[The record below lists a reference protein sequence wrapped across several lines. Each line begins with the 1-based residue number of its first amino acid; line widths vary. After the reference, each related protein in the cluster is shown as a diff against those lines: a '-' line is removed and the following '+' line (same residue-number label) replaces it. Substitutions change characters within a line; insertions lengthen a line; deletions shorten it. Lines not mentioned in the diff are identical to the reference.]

1 MEMLD
6 MQYVSNETADS
17 VNALIQFK
25 EKVKNLY
32 ELEEAATNEFDK
44 QIFKFMNE
52 NFRKHEIMITKLV
65 RSGHVKFK

>member
-1 MEMLD
+1 MLD